1 MQDRAQKRLDFCGWI
16 KRYRND
22 SIAIVREIPVASE
35 SFSALKRQFDTVK
48 DVRERFSQTLDG
60 VRMLMASFDN
70 RYPLPE
76 GTQVEEVDAGGV
88 PAEWVIAPNAKTDRV
103 LLYTH
108 GGCYISGGPVTVREC
123 CARLSRACEARVLNI
138 DYRLAPEHPYPA
150 ALDDTLAAYQWLLGS
165 GYTARNIVISGESAG
180 GGLTIAA
187 LMKIRDIG
195 LEQPAAGVPVSPWV
209 DMTLSGETLKRNRGR
224 DLASTTPLALGAE
237 MYVGKADPRD
247 PYASPLFG
255 DLSNLPPLLIQV
267 GGAEVLLDDGIAIAH
282 KARQAGNDLTL
293 EVWPEMI
300 HVWHWFSSELDEGR
314 QAIEAIGKFV
324 KAKTP

>member
-1 MQDRAQKRLDFCGWI
+1 MRLDFSWELT
-16 KRYRND
+16 RYRLD
-22 SIAIVREIPVASE
+22 STANVGKIPVASE
-35 SFSALKRQFDTVK
+35 SFRTLKKQFDMVK
-48 DVRERFSQTLDG
+48 EVRERYSQTLDG

-76 GTQVEEVDAGGV
+76 GTLVDQVDAGGV
-88 PAEWVIAPNAKTDRV
+88 PGEWVVAPNADPDRV

-150 ALDDTLAAYQWLLGS
+150 ALDDTLAAYRWLLAS
-165 GYTARNIVISGESAG
+165 GYSARNIVISGESAG

-187 LMKIRDIG
+187 LMKIRDSG

-237 MYVGKADPRD
+237 LYVGKGDPRD

-255 DLSNLPPLLIQV
+255 DLSNLPPMLIQV

-293 EVWPEMI
+293 EVWPDMI
-300 HVWHWFSSELDEGR
+300 HVWHWFSSELDEGQ
-314 QAIEAIGKFV
+314 QAIESIGRFV
-324 KAKTP
+324 KARTP